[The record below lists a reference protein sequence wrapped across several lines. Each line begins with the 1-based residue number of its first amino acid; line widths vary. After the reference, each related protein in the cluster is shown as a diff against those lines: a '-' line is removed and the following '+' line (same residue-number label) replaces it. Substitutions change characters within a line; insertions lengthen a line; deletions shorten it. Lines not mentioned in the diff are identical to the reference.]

1 MFRAI
6 FRLSLFI
13 GAISILLSQLI
24 SRGIVDP
31 VPVVEF
37 LKSDNV
43 PAFVSTKVKAAE
55 EILEKSK
62 LKRYTPEEL
71 AKYDG
76 TDPTKPILVGL
87 DGWVFDMSA
96 KPGTW
101 GPEGGY
107 SHFAGH
113 DYARAFVTGCS
124 RVEEHQTH
132 DTRGLTDEQREQLEY
147 FKNFYANHQDYKKV
161 GYVINPLIDPN
172 SPVPPNSCRGGPV
185 YQM

>member
-1 MFRAI
+1 MFRAL

-76 TDPTKPILVGL
+76 TDPTKPILVGI
-87 DGWVFDMSA
+87 GWM
-96 KPGTW
+96 
-101 GPEGGY
+101 
-107 SHFAGH
+107 GH

-132 DTRGLTDEQREQLEY
+132 DTRYVGLTDEQRELSWRGSNSSIS
-147 FKNFYANHQDYKKV
+147 KNFYANHQDYKKV